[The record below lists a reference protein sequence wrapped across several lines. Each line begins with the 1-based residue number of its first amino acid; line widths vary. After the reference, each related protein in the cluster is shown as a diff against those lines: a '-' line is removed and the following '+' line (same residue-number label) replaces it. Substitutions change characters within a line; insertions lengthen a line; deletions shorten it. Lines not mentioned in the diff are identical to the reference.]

1 MTKFSTLGS
10 KEIERVLQGGRRY
23 RSRSLL
29 MFVMP
34 VQGADAADSSQK
46 LGKVAFIAP
55 KRLGNAVLRNRCKRL
70 LRAGL
75 AKATEGTKLSSICD
89 SNDVILMAAPK
100 TAERNSLQIGEE
112 TIELLTKSAVDAA
125 HKDKSN

>member
-34 VQGADAADSSQK
+34 VQLADGADTSQK
-46 LGKVAFIAP
+46 LGKVAFVAP

-75 AKATEGTKLSSICD
+75 AKATEDTRLSSICD
-89 SNDVILMAAPK
+89 SNGIILMATPK
-100 TAERNSLQIGEE
+100 TAEQNSLQIKEE
-112 TIELLTKSAVDAA
+112 IIELLTKPAMDAA
-125 HKDKSN
+125 HKDKNN